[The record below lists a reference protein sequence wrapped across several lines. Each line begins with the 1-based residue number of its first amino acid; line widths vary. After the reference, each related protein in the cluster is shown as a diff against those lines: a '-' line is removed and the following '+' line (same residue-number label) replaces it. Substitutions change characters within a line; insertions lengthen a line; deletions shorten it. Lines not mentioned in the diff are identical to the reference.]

1 MAKLVVQKTLLTL
14 LTLAVALGFSACMP
28 PRENSKPIDTQP
40 RDPKIL
46 VQNDLA
52 AFATMAPV
60 ADTGWALPSTVRAF
74 AKIFGGTDGAAL
86 RAFIDQRIH
95 YYFSQTE
102 FENAKAS
109 SFDRRYDGWNK
120 DPEENKRMK
129 DAGAVV
135 RASNIGASLFYI
147 GMINRQ
153 PITLYKENTAIPI
166 DSPRVGIM
174 LIGPG
179 YQESVKT
186 KDGRTIQLPPSYRQA
201 ILVHEARHSDCTGG
215 LKDSDLEIARTA
227 KTAREYNENFTRHTC
242 AHLHTYC
249 PEGHE
254 FAGLAACDKHPWGAY
269 SVAAVFQSALSQ
281 STQGIERRLLE
292 AGAIDA
298 YSRLITIDKQKMLNE
313 EYGEPDMTSQPLR
326 HE

>member
-1 MAKLVVQKTLLTL
+1 MAKYFQTAWFALLVGGI
-14 LTLAVALGFSACMP
+14 ALGFTACMP
-28 PRENSKPIDTQP
+28 ARQNSQSVDIHPT
-40 RDPKIL
+40 DPKTL

-52 AFATMAPV
+52 AFATMPSV
-60 ADTGWALPSTVRAF
+60 ADSGWASQATAQAF
-74 AKIFGGTDGAAL
+74 AKIFGGTSGADL
-86 RAFIDQRIH
+86 RSFIDQRIR
-95 YYFSQTE
+95 YYLSQAE

-109 SFDRRYDGWNK
+109 SFDRKYDGWSK
-120 DPEENKRMK
+120 DPDESKRMK
-129 DAGAVV
+129 DANAVV
-135 RASNIGASLFYI
+135 RASNIGALLFYV

-153 PITLYKENTAIPI
+153 PITLYKGNTAIPV

-186 KDGRTIQLPPSYRQA
+186 KDGRAIQLPPSYRQA

-215 LKDSDLEIARTA
+215 LKDSDLDIARTA
-227 KTAREYNENFTRHTC
+227 KTAREYNENFARHTC

-298 YSRLITIDKQKMLNE
+298 YSRLITIDKQKMLNG
-313 EYGEPDMTSQPLR
+313 EYGEPDMTSQPMR
-326 HE
+326 SE